1 MVRILIAD
9 DERLTRLQI
18 KEMLTGLGYEVVGQA
33 ESGREAIELARDL
46 RPDLILMD
54 VVMPGETDGIDAGA
68 MIKAQQNI
76 PIIFVSGYG
85 DPQYIERAKHIEPF
99 GYVMKPFDE
108 KEVRASVEIALYGRE
123 MELKLRHANDQLKQ
137 INRELECQISDRKET
152 LDRFLLLLD
161 SLDAAVYVSDMETY
175 EILFINKYVKNLFGN
190 RVGDLCWQAFH
201 DGQSGPCEFCTNN
214 RLIAASGEPTG
225 PIVWDHY
232 NPKAGGWWE
241 IRDQAIK
248 WPDGRMVRLEIALD
262 ISRRKQTEESLEIS
276 RERLMQII
284 DFLPDATFVIDTEGK
299 VVAWNHAIE
308 KMTGIRAK
316 DMLGKGDFE
325 YAVPFYGKRR
335 PILIDLVSRWDKEA
349 EAAYNYVK
357 KEGDALVSETYNC
370 LVKPGGTLWN
380 KASLLYAR
388 NGEVTGA
395 IESIRDITERKA
407 YEEALRESEKR
418 YRSLFE
424 QVKSAIVLTTSRG
437 DLVDANTY
445 ALDLF
450 GYTKEE
456 MMSVNFQR
464 LYVNPDDGQRFRKE
478 MEESGSVQEFSAR
491 LRRSDGL
498 EMDCRMDV
506 VNRHG
511 EMGKVV
517 GYQGIIR
524 DVTESNRLQM
534 QLQEARKTEAIAT
547 LAGGI
552 AHQFNNALT
561 PIIGNLDL
569 IEMEY
574 GQDDKM
580 MKALKHMKASS
591 RRMAR
596 LTRQLLAYAREG
608 KYQVQVLSLP
618 AFVLGTIPLIE
629 HTLKPDVCVETDLP
643 EDLSCI
649 KAEATQMQMVLS
661 ALIANANEAM
671 EGPGRIRIWARN
683 MDLDAQ
689 FVKDHPGLD
698 AGPYVCLSVDDTGK
712 GMDKETQDRVFDPF
726 FTTHFL
732 GRGLGMSAVYG
743 IIKNHGGAIK
753 VGSEPGKGTQV
764 RIYLPAVSAERR
776 EQGASDGKTPEVE
789 TIEDEKT
796 VLVIEDEELVMDLAQ
811 AMLERLGY
819 RVLKAAT
826 GKEAVHTARTFEGG
840 IDLALLDIKLPDMTG
855 IQVYPLIMAAR
866 PGLKVVVCSGY
877 SIDGPAREILNSGA
891 LGFIQKPFSL
901 EALNEKLR
909 QVLQKQ

>member
-9 DERLTRLQI
+9 DEWLTRLEI

-33 ESGREAIELARDL
+33 ESGREAVELARDL

-54 VVMPGETDGIDAGA
+54 VVMPGETDGIAAGA

-76 PIIFVSGYG
+76 PIIFISGYG
-85 DPQYIERAKHIEPF
+85 DPEYIERAKYIEPF

-108 KEVRASVEIALYGRE
+108 REIRAFVEITLYRRE
-123 MELKLRHANDQLKQ
+123 MELKLRQANDQLKQ
-137 INRELECQISDRKET
+137 INRELERQMSDRKET

-161 SLDAAVYVSDMETY
+161 SLDAAVYVADMETY
-175 EILFINKYVKNLFGN
+175 EILFINKYIKNLFGN

-201 DGQSGPCEFCTNN
+201 DGQLGPCEFCTNN

-262 ISRRKQTEESLEIS
+262 ISKRKQAEENLRIS
-276 RERLMQII
+276 QERMRQII
-284 DFLPDATFVIDTEGK
+284 DFLPDATFVIDTNGK

-316 DMLGKGDFE
+316 DMLGKADFQ
-325 YAVPFYGKRR
+325 YAIPFYGKRR

-349 EAAYNYVK
+349 EAAYQYIK
-357 KEGDALVSETYNC
+357 KEGEALVSETYNC

-380 KASLLYAR
+380 KASLLYAE

-407 YEEALRESEKR
+407 YEEALRQSEER
-418 YRSLFE
+418 YRSLFDHA
-424 QVKSAIVLTTSRG
+424 KSAIVLTTRGG

-445 ALDLF
+445 ALNLF
-450 GYTKEE
+450 GCTKEE
-456 MMSVNFQR
+456 MLGMNFQQF
-464 LYVNPDDGQRFRKE
+464 YVDPDDGHRFRKE
-478 MEESGSVQEFSAR
+478 MEENGSLQEFSTR

-506 VNRHG
+506 VNRYG
-511 EMGKVV
+511 EMGNVI

-569 IEMEY
+569 LEMEY

-608 KYQVQVLSLP
+608 KYQVRVLSLP

-629 HTLKPDVCVETDLP
+629 HTLKPDVHVGTDLP
-643 EDLSCI
+643 EDLSFI
-649 KAEATQMQMVLS
+649 KADTTQLQMVLS

-671 EGPGRIRIWARN
+671 DGPGRIRIWARN
-683 MDLDAQ
+683 INLDAPS
-689 FVKDHPGLD
+689 VEGYPGL
-698 AGPYVCLSVDDTGK
+698 APGPYVCLSVEDTGK
-712 GMDKETQDRVFDPF
+712 GMDEETRKRIFDPF

-732 GRGLGMSAVYG
+732 GRGLGMAAVYG
-743 IIKNHGGAIK
+743 IVKNHGGAIK
-753 VGSEPGKGTQV
+753 VDSAQGKGTLV

-776 EQGASDGKTPEVE
+776 EEGARDGKAPGVE
-789 TIEDEKT
+789 TIGDEKT
-796 VLVIEDEELVMDLAQ
+796 VLVIEDDELVMDMTQ
-811 AMLERLGY
+811 TMLGMLGY

-826 GKEAVHTARTFEGG
+826 GQEAVHTARTFDGG
-840 IDLALLDIKLPDMTG
+840 IDFALLDIKLPDMSG

-866 PGLKVVVCSGY
+866 PDLKVVVCSGY

-891 LGFIQKPFSL
+891 HGFIQKPFSL

>member
-1 MVRILIAD
+1 MTRILIAA
-9 DERLTRLQI
+9 DEWPTGLEI
-18 KEMLTGLGYEVVGQA
+18 EEMLTGLGYEVAGRA
-33 ESGREAIELARDL
+33 ESGREAVDMARDL
-46 RPDLILMD
+46 KPDLILMD
-54 VVMPGETDGIDAGA
+54 LAMSGETSGIDAA
-68 MIKAQQNI
+68 TKIKVELDI
-76 PIIFVSGYG
+76 PIIFISNYGEPDSIEAAKQANPSGH
-85 DPQYIERAKHIEPF
+85 R
-99 GYVMKPFDE
+99 MKPFGE
-108 KEVRASVEIALYGRE
+108 KQMRASV
-123 MELKLRHANDQLKQ
+123 
-137 INRELECQISDRKET
+137 
-152 LDRFLLLLD
+152 
-161 SLDAAVYVSDMETY
+161 
-175 EILFINKYVKNLFGN
+175 
-190 RVGDLCWQAFH
+190 
-201 DGQSGPCEFCTNN
+201 
-214 RLIAASGEPTG
+214 
-225 PIVWDHY
+225 
-232 NPKAGGWWE
+232 
-241 IRDQAIK
+241 
-248 WPDGRMVRLEIALD
+248 EIALD
-262 ISRRKQTEESLEIS
+262 ISRRKQAEKGLRIS

-284 DFLPDATFVIDTEGK
+284 NFLPDATFVIDTEGK

-308 KMTGIRAK
+308 KMTGIRAR

-357 KEGDALVSETYNC
+357 KEGEALVSETYNC

-380 KASLLYAR
+380 KASLLYAE

-407 YEEALRESEKR
+407 YEEALRESEER
-418 YRSLFE
+418 YHSLFE
-424 QVKSAIVLTTSRG
+424 QVKSAIVLTTRRG

-456 MMSVNFQR
+456 MMTVNFQR
-464 LYVNPDDGQRFRKE
+464 LYVNPDDGHRFRKE

-511 EMGKVV
+511 EMGKII

-534 QLQEARKTEAIAT
+534 QLQEAKKTEAIAT

-569 IEMEY
+569 LEMEY

-580 MKALKHMKASS
+580 MKALKHMKASG
-591 RRMAR
+591 RRMAH

-608 KYQVQVLSLP
+608 KYQARVLSLP
-618 AFVLGTIPLIE
+618 GFVLGTIPLIE
-629 HTLKPDVCVETDLP
+629 HTLKPDVHVETDLS
-643 EDLSCI
+643 EDLSYI
-649 KAEATQMQMVLS
+649 RADTTQMQMVLS
-661 ALIANANEAM
+661 ALISNANEAM
-671 EGPGRIRIWARN
+671 EGPGRIRIGARN
-683 MDLDAQ
+683 MDLDAR

-698 AGPYVCLSVDDTGK
+698 PGTYVCLSVEDTGK
-712 GMDKETQDRVFDPF
+712 GMDKETQDRIFDPF

-732 GRGLGMSAVYG
+732 GRGLGMAAVYG
-743 IIKNHGGAIK
+743 IVRNHGGVIK
-753 VGSEPGKGTQV
+753 VDSAPGRGTLV
-764 RIYLPAVSAERR
+764 RIYLPAVSPERR
-776 EQGASDGKTPEVE
+776 EQGARDGKASGVE
-789 TIEDEKT
+789 TIGDEKT
-796 VLVIEDEELVMDLAQ
+796 VLVIEDEELVMDMTQ
-811 AMLERLGY
+811 TMLGMLGY

-840 IDLALLDIKLPDMTG
+840 IDFALLDIKLPDMSG

-866 PGLKVVVCSGY
+866 PDLKVVVCSGY

-891 LGFIQKPFSL
+891 HGFIQKPFSL
-901 EALNEKLR
+901 EALNDKLR
-909 QVLQKQ
+909 QVLKKQ